1 MCSSLFPEG
10 LECCV
15 EQANSSA
22 VIIRMSNACQGY
34 DNLEN
39 LKPMIDMVAQARVIV
54 DLTEVQQMTTVAF
67 ARLITAKRQLQKMGR
82 QMQVRGLRQ
91 QPRTLCELLKL
102 SPVLLAEPERL
113 AAKESKPGD
122 IVSESN

>member
-1 MCSSLFPEG
+1 MCSSLFSEG
-10 LECCV
+10 PECCV

-67 ARLITAKRQLQKMGR
+67 ARLITAKRQLQEMGR
-82 QMQVRGLRQ
+82 QMLVRGLRK

-113 AAKESKPGD
+113 AVKEIELND
-122 IVSESN
+122 IES